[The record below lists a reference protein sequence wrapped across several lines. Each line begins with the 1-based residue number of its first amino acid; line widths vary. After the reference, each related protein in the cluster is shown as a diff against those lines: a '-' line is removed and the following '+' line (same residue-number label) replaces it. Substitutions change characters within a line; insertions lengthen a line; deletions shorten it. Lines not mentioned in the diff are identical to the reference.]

1 MLTDAREVHQ
11 EKADSPI
18 VVTEL
23 GMVYSEPSLPAGYA
37 TIVVLSLLNKTPSMP
52 I

>member
-1 MLTDAREVHQ
+1 MLTDAREVQ
-11 EKADSPI
+11 EAKAYSPI

-23 GMVYSEPSLPAGYA
+23 GMVYTDPSLPAGYI
-37 TIVVLSLLNKTPSMP
+37 TIIVLSLLNKTPSMP

>member
-1 MLTDAREVHQ
+1 MSTDASEVQ
-11 EKADSPI
+11 EIKADSPI

-23 GMVYSEPSLPAGYA
+23 GIVYSEPSLPAGYT
-37 TIVVLSLLNKTPSMP
+37 TIIVLSLLNKTPSMP